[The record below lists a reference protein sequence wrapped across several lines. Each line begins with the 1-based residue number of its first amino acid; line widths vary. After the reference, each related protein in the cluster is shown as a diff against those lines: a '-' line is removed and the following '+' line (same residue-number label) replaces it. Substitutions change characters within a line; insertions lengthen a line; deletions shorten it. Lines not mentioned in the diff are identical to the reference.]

1 MYYAELNTLMP
12 SCSDLSWISIN
23 FSPFNKVRSCLV
35 RTFSQTRRAR
45 SLLVRGEEL
54 SSRLRAGCFCFSSAR
69 TGGLG
74 LFNFLVGGRGGDLV
88 VAVATGSCG
97 TISRVPPGRL
107 FGSAEDAVLS
117 FGTAAFFSRFLFLA
131 SAISSAVEGRTF
143 MASKFT
149 TGSPAH
155 NGTDEGPYKR

>member
-1 MYYAELNTLMP
+1 MP
-12 SCSDLSWISIN
+12 SCSDSSWISIN
-23 FSPFNKVRSCLV
+23 FSPFNKLRSCRV

-54 SSRLRAGCFCFSSAR
+54 SSRPRAGCFSLSSAR

-74 LFNFLVGGRGGDLV
+74 PFNFLAGGRGGDLV
-88 VAVATGSCG
+88 MAVAAGRCG
-97 TISRVPPGRL
+97 TISTVPPGKL
-107 FGSAEDAVLS
+107 SGSVEDAVLS
-117 FGTAAFFSRFLFLA
+117 FGTAVFFSRFLFLA
-131 SAISSAVEGRTF
+131 KAISSAVGGRTF
-143 MASKFT
+143 IASKLT